1 MKEHHYKYLTIS
13 TYVNCT
19 FILEFD
25 RIREKEERKY
35 GMCVLY
41 QTWTDYMEC

>member
-25 RIREKEERKY
+25 RIRKKSSGVMSSEIK
-35 GMCVLY
+35 
-41 QTWTDYMEC
+41 